1 VGLFRGKSQSDIG
14 LWARIGATGFGGP
27 AGQISIMHR
36 EVVQQ
41 RGWLDEDQFAHALSF
56 CMLLPG
62 PEAHQLATY
71 IGWRRHGLR
80 GALTSSALFVI
91 PGAALMLA
99 LSWMYVL
106 YGNVTWVSGL
116 LSGLQAAVIAIV
128 VQALVRMGK
137 RQLSSP
143 AMFVIAGISFLGLV
157 LFAIP
162 FPAIII
168 VAGVGGWLTTLVRR
182 HDTETAATT
191 TTLMRPANSRKTLVA
206 ASIGISV
213 WIVSVVAVCI
223 FAGGTVFPDI
233 GLLFSKTAIITFG
246 GAYAVLG
253 YIAQQAVM
261 SYGWL
266 SASQMTVGLGLAET
280 TPGPLIL
287 VLEFVGFVAAY
298 EHPGGLPPL
307 LAGTLGALLTLWVL
321 FLPSTCFVLLGA
333 PFLERLRRNVPLRG
347 ALRAIGA
354 SVVGVVASLGLWL
367 SINTLFSNVGIW
379 TWGPLR
385 VMAPHLDSIHWS
397 TLVIAILG
405 FVITFVLKWSMLRT
419 LGICALLGLI
429 SALAL
434 PGV

>member
-41 RGWLDEDQFAHALSF
+41 RGWLNEDQFAHALSF

-191 TTLMRPANSRKTLVA
+191 TTHMRPANSRKTLVA

>member
-1 VGLFRGKSQSDIG
+1 MGLFGGKSPNDAA

-41 RGWLDEDQFAHALSF
+41 RGWLSEDQFAHALSF

-91 PGAALMLA
+91 PGALLMLA
-99 LSWMYVL
+99 LSWIYVL
-106 YGNVTWVSGL
+106 YGTVTWVNGL

-128 VQALVRMGK
+128 AQALIRMGK

-143 AMFVIAGISFLGLV
+143 VMLAIAGASFLGLMF
-157 LFAIP
+157 FAIP
-162 FPAIII
+162 FPVVII
-168 VAGVGGWLTTLVRR
+168 VAGVGGWLSTLVRR
-182 HDTETAATT
+182 QTSDKPVSTA
-191 TTLMRPANSRKTLVA
+191 TLVKSANSRRTLVA
-206 ASIGISV
+206 AAIGISV
-213 WIVSVVAVCI
+213 WIVSVAAVCI
-223 FAGGTVFPDI
+223 FAGGTVLPDI

-266 SASQMTVGLGLAET
+266 TANQMTVGLGLAET

-298 EHPGGLPPL
+298 QNPGGLPPL
-307 LAGTLGALLTLWVL
+307 LAGTLGALLTLLVL

-333 PFLERLRRNVPLRG
+333 PFLERLRSNVPLRG
-347 ALRAIGA
+347 ALQAIGA

-367 SINTLFSNVGIW
+367 SINTLFSNVGVW
-379 TWGPLR
+379 AWGPLQ
-385 VMAPHLDSIHWS
+385 VMAPQLDSIRWS
-397 TLVIAILG
+397 TLVIAALG
-405 FVITFVLKWSMLRT
+405 FVIIFAFKRGILRT
-419 LGICALLGLI
+419 LGICAVLGLI
-429 SALAL
+429 SALVL

>member
-1 VGLFRGKSQSDIG
+1 MGLFRGKSQSDIG

-41 RGWLDEDQFAHALSF
+41 RGWLNEDQFAHALSF

-191 TTLMRPANSRKTLVA
+191 TTHMRPANSRKTLVA

>member
-1 VGLFRGKSQSDIG
+1 MGLLRGKSPSDIG

-80 GALTSSALFVI
+80 GALTSSAFFVI
-91 PGAALMLA
+91 PGAVLMLA
-99 LSWMYVL
+99 LSWIYVL

-128 VQALVRMGK
+128 AQALIRMGK
-137 RQLSSP
+137 RQLSSSV
-143 AMFVIAGISFLGLV
+143 MFVIAGVSFIGLV
-157 LFAIP
+157 FFAVP
-162 FPAIII
+162 FPIIII
-168 VAGVGGWLTTLVRR
+168 VAGVGGWLTTLIRR

-191 TTLMRPANSRKTLVA
+191 TAYTRPANSRKTLVA
-206 ASIGISV
+206 AFIGISV
-213 WIVSVVAVCI
+213 WIVSVAAVCT

-266 SASQMTVGLGLAET
+266 SAGQMTVGLGLAET

-298 EHPGGLPPL
+298 EHPGMLPPL

-333 PFLERLRRNVPLRG
+333 PFLERLRSNVPLRG
-347 ALRAIGA
+347 ALKAIGA

-367 SINTLFSNVGIW
+367 SVNTLCANVGVW

-385 VMAPHLDSIHWS
+385 VMQPHLDSIRWP
-397 TLVIAILG
+397 TLAIAVLG
-405 FVITFVLKWSMLRT
+405 FVFTFALKWSMLRT
-419 LGICALLGLI
+419 LGICAVLGLI

>member
-1 VGLFRGKSQSDIG
+1 
-14 LWARIGATGFGGP
+14 
-27 AGQISIMHR
+27 
-36 EVVQQ
+36 
-41 RGWLDEDQFAHALSF
+41 
-56 CMLLPG
+56 
-62 PEAHQLATY
+62 
-71 IGWRRHGLR
+71 
-80 GALTSSALFVI
+80 
-91 PGAALMLA
+91 MLA

-168 VAGVGGWLTTLVRR
+168 VAGVGGWLTTLIRR

>member
-1 VGLFRGKSQSDIG
+1 VGLFRGNSQSDIG

-91 PGAALMLA
+91 PGATLMLA
-99 LSWMYVL
+99 LSWIYVL

-168 VAGVGGWLTTLVRR
+168 VAGVGGWLTTLIRR
-182 HDTETAATT
+182 HDTETAATAT
-191 TTLMRPANSRKTLVA
+191 THMRPANSRKTLVA

-233 GLLFSKTAIITFG
+233 GLLFSKTAVITFG

-307 LAGTLGALLTLWVL
+307 LAGTLGALFTLWVL

-367 SINTLFSNVGIW
+367 SINTLCANVSVW
-379 TWGPLR
+379 TWGPMH

>member
-1 VGLFRGKSQSDIG
+1 
-14 LWARIGATGFGGP
+14 
-27 AGQISIMHR
+27 
-36 EVVQQ
+36 
-41 RGWLDEDQFAHALSF
+41 
-56 CMLLPG
+56 
-62 PEAHQLATY
+62 
-71 IGWRRHGLR
+71 
-80 GALTSSALFVI
+80 
-91 PGAALMLA
+91 MLA
-99 LSWMYVL
+99 LSWIYVL

-168 VAGVGGWLTTLVRR
+168 VAGVGGWLTTLIRR
-182 HDTETAATT
+182 HDTETAATAT
-191 TTLMRPANSRKTLVA
+191 THMRPANSRKTLVA

-233 GLLFSKTAIITFG
+233 GLLFSKTAVITFG

-307 LAGTLGALLTLWVL
+307 LAGTLGALFTLWVL

-367 SINTLFSNVGIW
+367 SINTLCANVSVW
-379 TWGPLR
+379 TWGPMH

>member
-1 VGLFRGKSQSDIG
+1 MGLFRGKSQSDIG

>member
-1 VGLFRGKSQSDIG
+1 MGLFRGKSQSDIG

-41 RGWLDEDQFAHALSF
+41 RGWLNEDQFAHALSF

-168 VAGVGGWLTTLVRR
+168 VAGVGGWLTTLIRR

-191 TTLMRPANSRKTLVA
+191 TTHMRPANSRKTLVA

>member
-1 VGLFRGKSQSDIG
+1 VGLLRGKSPLDLA

-80 GALTSSALFVI
+80 GALASSALFVI
-91 PGAALMLA
+91 PGAILMLA
-99 LSWMYVL
+99 LSWIYVL
-106 YGNVTWVSGL
+106 YGTVPWVSGL

-128 VQALVRMGK
+128 MQALIRMGK

-143 AMFVIAGISFLGLV
+143 AMFAIAGASFLGLAF
-157 LFAIP
+157 FAIP
-162 FPAIII
+162 FPVII
-168 VAGVGGWLTTLVRR
+168 VAAGVGGWLTTLTRR
-182 HDTETAATT
+182 QVSEKPALTT
-191 TTLMRPANSRKTLVA
+191 TRVKPPNSRRTLVA
-206 ASIGISV
+206 AAIGISI
-213 WIVSVVAVCI
+213 WIISVAAVCI

-233 GLLFSKTAIITFG
+233 GLLFSKTAVITFG

-266 SASQMTVGLGLAET
+266 TAGQMTVGLGLAET

-298 EHPGGLPPL
+298 QNPGGLPPL

-333 PFLERLRRNVPLRG
+333 PFLDRLRSNVPLRG
-347 ALRAIGA
+347 ALQAIGA

-367 SINTLFSNVGIW
+367 AINTLFSNVGVW
-379 TWGPLR
+379 TWGPLH

-397 TLVIAILG
+397 TLVIAALG
-405 FVITFVLKWSMLRT
+405 FVFTFTLNWGMLRI
-419 LGICALLGLI
+419 LGICAVLGLI

>member
-1 VGLFRGKSQSDIG
+1 MGLFGGKSPNDTA

-41 RGWLDEDQFAHALSF
+41 RGWLNEDQFAHALSF

-91 PGAALMLA
+91 PGALLMLA
-99 LSWMYVL
+99 LSWIYVL
-106 YGNVTWVSGL
+106 YGTVTWVNGL

-128 VQALVRMGK
+128 AQALIRMGK
-137 RQLSSP
+137 RQLSTP
-143 AMFVIAGISFLGLV
+143 VMLAIAGASFLGLMF
-157 LFAIP
+157 FAIP
-162 FPAIII
+162 FPVVII

-182 HDTETAATT
+182 QTSDKPVSTA
-191 TTLMRPANSRKTLVA
+191 TLVKSANSRRTLVA
-206 ASIGISV
+206 AAIGISV
-213 WIVSVVAVCI
+213 WIVSVAAVFI

-266 SASQMTVGLGLAET
+266 TANQMTVGLGLAET

-298 EHPGGLPPL
+298 QNPGGLPPL
-307 LAGTLGALLTLWVL
+307 LAGTLGALLTLLVL

-333 PFLERLRRNVPLRG
+333 PFLERLRSNVPLRG
-347 ALRAIGA
+347 ALQAIGA
-354 SVVGVVASLGLWL
+354 SVVGVVASLGLWQ
-367 SINTLFSNVGIW
+367 SINTLFSNVGVW
-379 TWGPLR
+379 AWGPLQAL
-385 VMAPHLDSIHWS
+385 APQLDSIRWS
-397 TLVIAILG
+397 TLGIAALG
-405 FVITFVLKWSMLRT
+405 FVIIFAFKWGMLRT
-419 LGICALLGLI
+419 LGICAVLGLI
-429 SALAL
+429 SALVL
-434 PGV
+434 SGV